1 MKKILSIFI
10 CICILAFSLVAC
22 CGSGT
27 AEAKVEEYNR
37 LSVIED
43 TEVGR
48 GGTVDSTYILVD
60 DETGV
65 CYLYVEGIECYTI
78 TVMYD
83 ADGKPLIWEDRS

>member
-1 MKKILSIFI
+1 MKKILSILI

-37 LSVIED
+37 LMTIKDVEITGSNE
-43 TEVGR
+43 
-48 GGTVDSTYILVD
+48 TYILVD

-65 CYLYVEGIECYTI
+65 CYLFVDGYESCAV
-78 TVMYD
+78 TVMLD
-83 ADGKPLIWEDRS
+83 ADGKPLIWSGG

>member
-1 MKKILSIFI
+1 MKKILSILI
-10 CICILAFSLVAC
+10 CICILSFSLVAC

-37 LSVIED
+37 IMTIKDVEITPSNE
-43 TEVGR
+43 
-48 GGTVDSTYILVD
+48 TYILVD

-65 CYLYVEGIECYTI
+65 CYLFVDGYESCTI

-83 ADGKPLIWEDRS
+83 ADGKPLIWSGG